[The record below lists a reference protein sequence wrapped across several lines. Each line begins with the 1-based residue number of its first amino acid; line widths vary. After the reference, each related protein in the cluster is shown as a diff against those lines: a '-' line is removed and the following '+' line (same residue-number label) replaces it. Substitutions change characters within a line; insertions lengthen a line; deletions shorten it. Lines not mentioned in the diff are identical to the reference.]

1 MEKYKKIIME
11 LIDQATEEQLRIIV
25 AFLRAFLGL

>member
-1 MEKYKKIIME
+1 MEKYKKAIME
-11 LIDQATEEQLRIIV
+11 LIDQATEEQLRVII